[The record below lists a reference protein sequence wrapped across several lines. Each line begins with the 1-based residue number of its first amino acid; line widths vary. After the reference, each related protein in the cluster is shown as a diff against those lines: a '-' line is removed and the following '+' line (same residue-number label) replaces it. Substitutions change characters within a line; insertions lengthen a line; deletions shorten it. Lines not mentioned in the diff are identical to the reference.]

1 MSRAL
6 LSINVNK
13 YALVRNSRGRNVP
26 NLLDCADAC
35 IAAGARGITVH
46 PRRDERHIRMAD
58 VPVLAKHLRQHHPT
72 IEYNVECEPHD
83 AILDMV
89 LDVHPEQ
96 CTLVPVSPGEVT
108 SDHGW
113 NLPADTALLAPV
125 LTRLRADG
133 IRSSIFMGCTPEG
146 MARAADVGTDRV
158 ELYTGPYAWGFGTPN
173 EARETE
179 RIFATARAALLAGV
193 GLNAGHDL
201 DRFNLVPL
209 QALPGL
215 REVSIGH
222 AHVCRALEIGTAKS
236 IVELNTALGWP
247 AVRP

>member
-1 MSRAL
+1 MSGAL
-6 LSINVNK
+6 LSININK

-46 PRRDERHIRMAD
+46 PRRDERHIRTAD
-58 VPVLAKHLRQHHPT
+58 VPVLAAHLRQHHPRV
-72 IEYNVECEPHD
+72 EYNVECEPHAD
-83 AILDMV
+83 ILNMV
-89 LDVHPEQ
+89 HDVHPDQ

-113 NLPADTALLAPV
+113 DLPADHALLASV
-125 LTRLRADG
+125 LRRLKESG
-133 IRSSIFMGCTPEG
+133 IRSSIFMDCSPQG

-158 ELYTGPYAWGFGTPN
+158 ELYTGPYAWAFGTED

-179 RIFATARAALLAGV
+179 RIFATARAAQEAGV

-209 QALPGL
+209 QTLPGL

-222 AHVCRALEIGTAKS
+222 AHVCRALQIGTAAS
-236 IVELNTALGWP
+236 IIELNKALGCEL
-247 AVRP
+247 